1 MSNKKE
7 AAVQAA
13 PKPKTK
19 TAAKE
24 PVMYVGPTVPG
35 IGIQNQ
41 VFKEIPDSVQEVIKG
56 EPEIGNLFIAIKN
69 YPEANVMLREK
80 RGYIYS
86 AFNKALNMKNGGKK

>member
-7 AAVQAA
+7 AVVPAA

-19 TAAKE
+19 AAARGA
-24 PVMYVGPTVPG
+24 VMYVGPTMPG

-41 VFKEIPDSVQEVIKG
+41 VLKEIPESVQAMIKG
-56 EPEIGNLFIAIKN
+56 EPEIGNLFIAIKD
-69 YPEANVMLREK
+69 YPEANAMLREK

-86 AFNKALNMKNGGKK
+86 AFNKALDMKNGGKK

>member
-7 AAVQAA
+7 AVVPAA

-24 PVMYVGPTVPG
+24 PVMYVGPTIPG

-41 VFKEIPDSVQEVIKG
+41 VFTEIPASAQEAFKK
-56 EPEIGNLFIAIKN
+56 EPELGNLFIAIKD
-69 YPEANVMLREK
+69 YPEANAMLREK
-80 RGYIYS
+80 RGYIHS
-86 AFNKALNMKNGGKK
+86 AFHKALELKNGGKK